1 MMKSISRNAI
11 ALAFL
16 AISGQAGIGE
26 ELISA
31 QQASLPEATNIE
43 IPTRGLTRGPT
54 IEQVSPDPEK
64 AAQDPI
70 NVTIRFRAFNN
81 VAIDLNSIKATYMKF
96 PNIDLTD
103 KFKKYVTAEGFSMK
117 NMNVPSGDHL
127 IRIDIRDTQGREGS
141 ALIKLKV
148 VK

>member
-1 MMKSISRNAI
+1 MKASAFPFAVAF
-11 ALAFL
+11 ALFAM
-16 AISGQAGIGE
+16 SVGAGRAE
-26 ELISA
+26 ELISV
-31 QQASLPEATNIE
+31 QQASLPQATDIE

-64 AAQDPI
+64 DARGPV

-81 VAIDLNSIKATYMKF
+81 VAIDLTSIKATYMKF

-117 NMNVPSGDHL
+117 DMNVPSGNHL
-127 IRIDIRDTQGREGS
+127 IRIDIKDMQGREGTS
-141 ALIKLKV
+141 LIKLNV

>member
-1 MMKSISRNAI
+1 MMKSTSRYVV
-11 ALAFL
+11 ALALL
-16 AISGQAGIGE
+16 AMSAHASLGE
-26 ELISA
+26 ELITP

-54 IEQVSPDPEK
+54 IEQVSPDPDK
-64 AAQDPI
+64 DAQDPI
-70 NVTIRFRAFNN
+70 NVTIRFRAFNK

-117 NMNVPSGDHL
+117 NMNIPSGNHL

-141 ALIKLKV
+141 ALIKLNV

>member
-1 MMKSISRNAI
+1 MKASAFPFAVAF
-11 ALAFL
+11 ALL
-16 AISGQAGIGE
+16 AMSVGAGRAE
-26 ELISA
+26 ELISV
-31 QQASLPEATNIE
+31 QQASLPQATDIE

-64 AAQDPI
+64 DARGPV

-81 VAIDLNSIKATYMKF
+81 VAIDLTSIKATYMKF

-117 NMNVPSGDHL
+117 DMNVPSGNHL
-127 IRIDIRDTQGREGS
+127 IRIDIKDMQGREGTS
-141 ALIKLKV
+141 LIKLNV